1 MSIYDEKDL
10 FRRMANGEDA
20 AFRELFHEYNA
31 RLLPFIYKIC
41 KSEVIAEEMVQE
53 VFLRVWVNREEL
65 AYMERPASWIFRVAS
80 NLSVSYLRSLQ
91 GKERQLLSIENIT
104 EPVADNV
111 LEELTTRELQV
122 LIERAVSQLPPKRQQ
137 IYRLSRHE
145 GLSHKEI
152 AEQLSL
158 SQNTVKDQ
166 LVISLKYIREYIY
179 KEWGGLIPVLVLI
192 AAI

>member
-1 MSIYDEKDL
+1 
-10 FRRMANGEDA
+10 MANGEDA

-31 RLLPFIYKIC
+31 RLLPFINKIC
-41 KSEVIAEEMVQE
+41 KSEVVAEEMVQE

-65 AYMERPASWIFRVAS
+65 AHMERPASWIFRVAS
-80 NLSVSYLRSLQ
+80 NLSVSYLRSLK
-91 GKERQLLSIENIT
+91 GKEKQLLSIDHIT
-104 EPVADNV
+104 EPVAANL

-122 LIERAVSQLPPKRQQ
+122 LIERAVLQLPPRRQQ
-137 IYRLSRHE
+137 IYRLSRQE